1 LATIF
6 SREQEKL
13 LHEVEETLNGLQVHV
28 HEPGLTLKWETEP
41 YLVDIRRSLKDF
53 REKYLEEEVNKY
65 LQNLVINTRRSLK
78 QTVSLKNL
86 DFDLWEEVQAIFISI
101 VQENDEN
108 LGQFLEGKEFSCKP
122 KIYLI

>member
-1 LATIF
+1 MATIF

-13 LHEVEETLNGLQVHV
+13 LHEVEETLNGLQVHI
-28 HEPGLTLKWETEP
+28 HEPGLTQKWETEP
-41 YLVDIRRSLKDF
+41 YLVDIKRSLKDF

-65 LQNLVINTRRSLK
+65 LQNLIISTRRSLK
-78 QTVSLKNL
+78 QTVTLKNL

-108 LGQFLEGKEFSCKP
+108 LSQFLEGKKFYTSQ
-122 KIYLI
+122 